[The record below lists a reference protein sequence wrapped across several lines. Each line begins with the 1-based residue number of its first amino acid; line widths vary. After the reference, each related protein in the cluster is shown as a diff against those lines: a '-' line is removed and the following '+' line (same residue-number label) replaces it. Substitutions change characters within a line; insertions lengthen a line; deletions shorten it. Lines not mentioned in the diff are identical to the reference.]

1 MFLLRVLFLQLAYKL
16 TRPTPAWGPADPA
29 NRTGKY
35 APDKQP
41 LVVETSAWSAGDDAA
56 TAGDDTADDV
66 KPPYYSENNSNASTK
81 DSGVANPG
89 FAKEGDDANGTVSG
103 QEMRDLSRNANDSDV
118 AAF

>member
-1 MFLLRVLFLQLAYKL
+1 MQLAYKL

-35 APDKQP
+35 APDKKP
-41 LVVETSAWSAGDDAA
+41 LVAETSAWSAGDEAA
-56 TAGDDTADDV
+56 PASDDMDDV
-66 KPPYYSENNSNASTK
+66 KPPNYSDNTSNASAK

-89 FAKEGDDANGTVSG
+89 FTKEGDDVNGNVSG
-103 QEMRDLSRNANDSDV
+103 QEMRDFSRNAKDDV